1 MAKSELIEKIR
12 DAFVA
17 QYPAETNLQLF
28 CNFAAQWL
36 ADKGVVGVGHA
47 ASGLSLRMADGDEI
61 SLISGDAANSSAQ
74 TYPVNITTVKASPRG
89 GILGDGPSVQ
99 VTGR

>member
-17 QYPAETNLQLF
+17 AHPTETNLQLF

-36 ADKGVVGVGHA
+36 ADRGVVGVGHA
-47 ASGLSLRMADGDEI
+47 ASGLSLRLSDGEEI
-61 SLISGDAANSSAQ
+61 SLIANDSSSNSAQ

-89 GILGDGPSVQ
+89 GTFGDGASVQ

>member
-17 QYPAETNLQLF
+17 VHPTETNLQLF

-47 ASGLSLRMADGDEI
+47 ASGLSLRLADGEEI
-61 SLISGDAANSSAQ
+61 SLLSNDGASNSAQ